1 MNKEDVEENEKK
13 EVDPKIQ
20 EEIIQGLKRS
30 IKKHE
35 KEEKIVFGIAAFIV
49 LIPLAIIFLAIIL
62 ALFFYPE
69 IVWMFIRIAFTKI
82 FGN

>member
-35 KEEKIVFGIAAFIV
+35 KEEKIVFN
-49 LIPLAIIFLAIIL
+49 IFSKIY
-62 ALFFYPE
+62 FF
-69 IVWMFIRIAFTKI
+69 
-82 FGN
+82 